1 VTPVIP
7 PLHRDL
13 DFNSPLS
20 AARAAKLIGTLDAR
34 GSVLDLG
41 CGWAELLL
49 QVLVASPDATG
60 IGVDR
65 DEDAIAHARD
75 LAQAKGVVDRVTL
88 TAGDAV
94 DWTGEPADVA
104 LNVGASHVFGGDEA
118 EHTATTLAAYRKRL
132 APGGRLLLGEA
143 FWRTP
148 PSAEAMAFFGGD
160 TGQYGT
166 LGELV
171 QLAHDHGY
179 RLLAVSEATLD
190 EWDDFQSRYLLG
202 YERWLVEHPDDAEI
216 RAKADDAR
224 AVPDRVAWRARL
236 RLPHPGPC
244 ALISSVVSASS
255 PRSRRMAARSSRYSC
270 RPSRHIRS

>member
-1 VTPVIP
+1 MIP
-7 PLHRDL
+7 PLHHDL

-20 AARAAKLIGTLDAR
+20 AERAARLIGTLDPQ
-34 GSVLDLG
+34 GLVLDLG

-49 QVLVASPDATG
+49 QALVASPTATG

-65 DEDAIAHARD
+65 DEDAIAHARE
-75 LAQAKGVVDRVTL
+75 LAQAKGVADRVTL
-88 TAGDAV
+88 TVGDAE

-104 LNVGASHVFGGDEA
+104 VNIGASHAFGGDEA
-118 EHTATTLAAYRKRL
+118 EHTATTLAAYKERL

-148 PSAEAMAFFGGD
+148 PPAEAMAFFGGD

-171 QLAHDHGY
+171 RLAHDHGY

-190 EWDDFQSRYLLG
+190 EWDEFQSRFLLG
-202 YERWLVEHPDDAEI
+202 YERWLVDNPDDAET
-216 RAKADDAR
+216 RAKADAMR
-224 AVPDRVAWRARL
+224 EPYLTAWRGVLGFAYL
-236 RLPHPGPC
+236 TLVLP
-244 ALISSVVSASS
+244 
-255 PRSRRMAARSSRYSC
+255 R
-270 RPSRHIRS
+270 